1 MCSLIVDLNLAGK
14 LVIVIGGG
22 TEGTRKVKSL
32 LGQNCKVIVV
42 SNRLNKFLIDLAE
55 KGKIDVVKTKLND
68 AAILDRFEK
77 PYLVLA
83 CTDNRSL
90 NRELVQKAKKIGAF
104 AYAADDPA
112 VSDLTYL
119 AIINI
124 EDTVFIAISTK
135 GKSPAMARLLRIKAE
150 RVLKRLIKEE
160 DVDYIKLAN
169 FARDAAKS
177 TLKDSR
183 ARKEYLYTV
192 IKDKRIKNLIKSKK
206 FDDAKNTAMEI
217 LEAWQ

>member
-1 MCSLIVDLNLAGK
+1 LIVDLNLAGK

-42 SNRLNKFLIDLAE
+42 SNRLNKFLLDLAE
-55 KGKIDVVKTKLND
+55 KGKIDVVKTKLKD

-90 NRELVQKAKKIGAF
+90 NRELVQKAKKVGAF

-124 EDTVFIAISTK
+124 DDTVFVAISTK
-135 GKSPAMARLLRIKAE
+135 GKSPAMARMLRIKAE

-160 DVDYIKLAN
+160 DVEYIKLAN

-183 ARKEYLYTV
+183 TRKEYLYTV
-192 IKDKRIKNLIKSKK
+192 IKDKRIKSLIKSKK